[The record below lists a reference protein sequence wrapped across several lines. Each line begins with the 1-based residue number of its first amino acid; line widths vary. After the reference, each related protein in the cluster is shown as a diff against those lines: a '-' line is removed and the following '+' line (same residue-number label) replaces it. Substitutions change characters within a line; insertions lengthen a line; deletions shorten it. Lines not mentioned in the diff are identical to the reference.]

1 MYYSFLLHIF
11 TEDSSRHISQHI
23 FQMCQMRDLSP
34 TLFSHTILPS
44 CFAVSRAGR
53 QISSIFVFKG
63 EDYHHVFR
71 SSGRNTNWCALVLM
85 MLLEC
90 TTCNVQR
97 TAAVFTMAQKKK
109 NLIRLIFCEVL
120 MNSFLTVEKSSK
132 IVC

>member
-1 MYYSFLLHIF
+1 MSDAGPLTNIVF
-11 TEDSSRHISQHI
+11 THNSAQLFCGQPGRTT
-23 FQMCQMRDLSP
+23 DL
-34 TLFSHTILPS
+34 FHF
-44 CFAVSRAGR
+44 C
-53 QISSIFVFKG
+53 FKG
-63 EDYHHVFR
+63 EDYRLVFR
-71 SSGRNTNWCALVLM
+71 SSGRDTNWCALVLM

-120 MNSFLTVEKSSK
+120 MNSFLPVEKSSK